1 MLYRTCRFH
10 RPPSL
15 FVDIMY
21 SPNTFD
27 VQRLKERASQFA
39 GQLER
44 NRQGLLTDE
53 QLRPLRLQ
61 NGLYLQR
68 HAPMLRIAIAYG
80 MLDSRRLRGL
90 AQVGRKYDRG
100 YGHFTTRQNMQFN
113 WIEVDDVPLA
123 LADLAEVGLHGIQS
137 SGNCLRNI
145 TSDALAGIAPDEILD
160 PRPYCELLR
169 QWSTFHP
176 ELVFLPRKFKV
187 ALTGTPEDRALVQI
201 HDLAFEVVDTDPHAV
216 FRVRVGGG
224 LGRTPILGPVLRE
237 RLDWH
242 DLLTYTHAVMRVYNE
257 LGRRDNLFKA
267 RIKILVRTV
276 GIERFRELVEA
287 EWEGLRDG
295 VHRLPD
301 AELERIKASFVEPDW
316 SRGQP
321 LDESAIPFSGA
332 ERQSWDHWLKN
343 NRLPHRHAGYAAV
356 LVAVKHKDRAPGDV
370 TSDEMDALADL
381 ADEFSQGFLRVTHTQ
396 NLVLPAVR
404 ESDLPALYRR
414 LANLGLHG
422 AVGGLIGDVVACP
435 GGDFCALANA
445 RSLPLAREISARFES
460 IDRQESLGPLDL
472 RISGCMNSCG
482 HHHVGHIGILGVDKD
497 GAAFYQ
503 LLLGGHSGHGAP
515 AALGTI
521 VGKAFAEDEIADAIE
536 MVLDAYVEHRL
547 PGETFREA
555 VARLGK
561 PFFAQA
567 ADAARNDAVREFA
580 RSTRIEAH
588 T

>member
-1 MLYRTCRFH
+1 MYL
-10 RPPSL
+10 PSE
-15 FVDIMY
+15 
-21 SPNTFD
+21 FD
-27 VQRLKERASQFA
+27 VTRLKERAGQFA
-39 GQLER
+39 GQIER
-44 NRQGLLTDE
+44 NKQGLLSDD

-61 NGLYLQR
+61 NGLYIQR
-68 HAPMLRIAIAYG
+68 HAPMLRIAISYG
-80 MLDSRRLRGL
+80 MLSSERLRAL
-90 AQVGRKYDRG
+90 AAVGRKYDRG

-113 WIEVDDVPLA
+113 WIEVDDVPRA

-145 TSDALAGIAPDEILD
+145 TSDAQAGIAPEEILD

-176 ELVFLPRKFKV
+176 ELAFLPRKFKV
-187 ALTGTPEDRALVQI
+187 AITGTPEDRALVQI
-201 HDLAFEVVDTDPHAV
+201 HDLAYEIVETEPHAI

-237 RLDWH
+237 RLDWQ

-257 LGRRDNLFKA
+257 LGRRDNAFKA
-267 RIKILVRTV
+267 RIKILVRAV
-276 GIERFRELVEA
+276 GIDQFRELVEQ
-287 EWEGLRDG
+287 EWETLRHG
-295 VHRLPD
+295 VHRLPA
-301 AELERIKASFVEPDW
+301 AELERIKAAFVDPDW
-316 SRGQP
+316 SLGKP
-321 LDESAIPFSGA
+321 LEQEPTFSSEQ
-332 ERQSWDHWLKN
+332 ERVKWERWLAH
-343 NRLPHRHAGYAAV
+343 NRLPHRYRGFAAV
-356 LVAVKHKDRAPGDV
+356 LVPIKHKQRAPGDV

-381 ADEFSQGFLRVTHTQ
+381 AEAFSQGFLRVTHTQ
-396 NLVLPAVR
+396 NLLFPAVR
-404 ESDLPALYRR
+404 EHDLPELFRR
-414 LANLGLHG
+414 LSALGLG
-422 AVGGLIGDVVACP
+422 EAVGGLIGDMVACP

-445 RSLPLAREISARFES
+445 RSLPVAREIAERFES

-482 HHHVGHIGILGVDKD
+482 HHHVGHIGVLGVDKD

-536 MVLDAYVEHRL
+536 MVLDAYVEHRE

-561 PFFAQA
+561 TFFAEA
-567 ADAARNDAVREFA
+567 ANAARRDTPRQLAS
-580 RSTRIEAH
+580 STRIEAE

>member
-1 MLYRTCRFH
+1 MYL
-10 RPPSL
+10 PSE
-15 FVDIMY
+15 
-21 SPNTFD
+21 FD
-27 VQRLKERASQFA
+27 VTRLKERASQLA
-39 GQLER
+39 GQIDR
-44 NRQGLLTDE
+44 NKQGLLSDE

-61 NGLYLQR
+61 NGLYIQR

-80 MLDSRRLRGL
+80 MLNSVRLRGL
-90 AQVGRKYDRG
+90 AAVARKYDRG

-113 WIEVDDVPLA
+113 WIEVDDVPRALDD
-123 LADLAEVGLHGIQS
+123 LADVGLHGIQS

-145 TSDALAGIAPDEILD
+145 TSDAFAGISPEEILD

-176 ELVFLPRKFKV
+176 ELAFLPRKFKV

-201 HDLAFEVVDTDPHAV
+201 HDLAFEVVATEPHAI

-237 RLDWH
+237 RLDWQ

-257 LGRRDNLFKA
+257 LGRRDNLYKA
-267 RIKILVRTV
+267 RIKILVRAV
-276 GIERFRELVEA
+276 GIERFRELVEQ
-287 EWEGLRDG
+287 EWEGLRYG
-295 VHRLPD
+295 IHRLPE
-301 AELERIKASFVEPDW
+301 AELERVKAAFVDPDW
-316 SRGQP
+316 TLGRPLDIEPSFSAEEQP
-321 LDESAIPFSGA
+321 LW
-332 ERQSWDHWLKN
+332 ERWQKN
-343 NRLPHRHAGYAAV
+343 NRLPHRYPGFAAV
-356 LVAVKHKDRAPGDV
+356 LIPIKHKNRAPGDV

-381 ADEFSQGFLRVTHTQ
+381 ADAYSQGFLRVTHTQ

-404 ESDLPALYRR
+404 EHDLPAVYRR
-414 LANLGLHG
+414 LAELGLSQP
-422 AVGGLIGDVVACP
+422 VGGRIGDMVACP

-445 RSLPLAREISARFES
+445 RSLPIAQEIAERFES

-482 HHHVGHIGILGVDKD
+482 HHHVGHIGVLGVDKD

-536 MVLDAYVEHRL
+536 MVLDAYVEHRE

-561 PFFAQA
+561 DFFAEA
-567 ADAARNDAVREFA
+567 ANAARRNTPRKLAA
-580 RSTRIEAH
+580 STRIEAE